1 MLSPL
6 GASLSGLRAGLE
18 KLEISANNVANLSTD
33 GFKKDRVLLSEGV
46 SGGVVVE
53 IGKST
58 KSGPFY
64 RSPQGELIET
74 SNVDPAEEAVEQ
86 ILAKYMFSMNVAT
99 IQTADEMQKGVIDL
113 LA

>member
-18 KLEISANNVANLSTD
+18 KLESSANNVANLSTA
-33 GFKKDRVLLSEGV
+33 GFKKERILSSEGV
-46 SGGVVVE
+46 TGGVVVE

-58 KSGPFY
+58 KSGPFHQ
-64 RSPQGELIET
+64 SLQGGLIEG
-74 SNVDPAEEAVEQ
+74 SNVDLAEEAVEQ
-86 ILAKYMFSMNVAT
+86 ILAKYTFSMNLAA

>member
-18 KLEISANNVANLSTD
+18 KLNASANNVANLSTD
-33 GFKKDRVLLSEGV
+33 GFKKERVLLSEGV
-46 SGGVVVE
+46 TGGVVVE

-58 KSGPFY
+58 ESGPFY
-64 RSPQGELIET
+64 HSPQGGLIEG
-74 SNVDPAEEAVEQ
+74 SNVDLAEEAVEQ
-86 ILAKYMFSMNVAT
+86 ILAKYTFSMNLAT
-99 IQTADEMQKGVIDL
+99 IKIADEMQKGVIDL

>member
-18 KLEISANNVANLSTD
+18 KLDASANNVANLSTD
-33 GFKKDRVLLSEGV
+33 GFKKDLVLLNEGV
-46 SGGVVVE
+46 AGGVVVE

-58 KSGPFY
+58 ESGPFSQSRPGEWVE
-64 RSPQGELIET
+64 RS
-74 SNVDPAEEAVEQ
+74 NADVAEETIDQ
-86 ILAKYMFSMNVAT
+86 ILAKYTFSMNLASIKT
-99 IQTADEMQKGVIDL
+99 TDEMQKGLIDL

>member
-18 KLEISANNVANLSTD
+18 KLEASANNVANLSTD
-33 GFKKDRVLLSEGV
+33 GFKKDRVLLSERV
-46 SGGVVVE
+46 TGGVVVE

-58 KSGPFY
+58 ESGPSY
-64 RSPQGELIET
+64 RSPQGEVIEA
-74 SNVDPAEEAVEQ
+74 SNVDLAEEAVEQ
-86 ILAKYMFSMNVAT
+86 ILAKYTFSMSLAAFK
-99 IQTADEMQKGVIDL
+99 TADEMQKGVIDL

>member
-18 KLEISANNVANLSTD
+18 KLDASANNVANLSTD
-33 GFKKDRVLLSEGV
+33 GFKKDLVLLSEGV
-46 SGGVVVE
+46 AGGVVVE

-64 RSPQGELIET
+64 QSPQGELIEA
-74 SNVDPAEEAVEQ
+74 SNTDLAEEAVEQ
-86 ILAKYMFSMNVAT
+86 ILAKYTFSMNLAMVKT
-99 IQTADEMQKGVIDL
+99 VDEMQKSVIDL
-113 LA
+113 IA